1 VDTELLKTFLEVCK
15 TRHFGQAAE
24 NLYLTQAAVSSRI
37 RQLEIRLGV
46 GLFSRQRNNIKLT
59 TAGERLLPHAQSVLS
74 AWLKAY
80 QEVAVSGLELEQF
93 ALAGSPDLWDILLH
107 ANLPRIKEVYPQL
120 ILRAEMHS
128 QPQMPRQ
135 LLEHSIDLALLCDA
149 PKVEELVADK
159 LLELPLVMVSSHP
172 LQELPGLS
180 ELGYIAVDW
189 GHAVRSQCNELLA
202 GIVPVLQTNMAR
214 VALQQILQA
223 RGAAYL
229 PMAMVADL
237 VAEGRLYIVPQAPK
251 LNRNVFVC
259 YRRDTDKKVWIEKIV
274 GVLKGN

>member
-1 VDTELLKTFLEVCK
+1 MDTELLKTFLEVCK

-37 RQLEIRLGV
+37 RQLETRLGV

-59 TAGERLLPHAQSVLS
+59 PAGERLLPHAQSVLS

-107 ANLPRIKEVYPQL
+107 ANLPQIKAHYPQL

-135 LLEHSIDLALLCDA
+135 LLEHSIDLALLCDV
-149 PKVEELVADK
+149 PKVEELLAEK
-159 LLELPLVMVSSHP
+159 LLELPLVMVSSDP
-172 LQELPGLS
+172 LEELQGVS
-180 ELGYIAVDW
+180 DLGYIAVDW
-189 GHAVRSQCNELLA
+189 GHALRAQNNELLA

-214 VALQQILQA
+214 VALEQILQSH
-223 RGAAYL
+223 GAAYL
-229 PMAMVADL
+229 PVAMVTELLAQ
-237 VAEGRLYIVPQAPK
+237 GRLHLVPQAPR
-251 LNRNVFVC
+251 LSRSVFVC

-274 GVLKGN
+274 AVLKGS